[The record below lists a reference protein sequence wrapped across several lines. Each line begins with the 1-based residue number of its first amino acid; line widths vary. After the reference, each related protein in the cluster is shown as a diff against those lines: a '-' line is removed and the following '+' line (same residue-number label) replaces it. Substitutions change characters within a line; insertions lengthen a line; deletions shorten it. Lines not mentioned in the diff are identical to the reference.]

1 VTLLWDPMVVI
12 FVNYVDGQNVC
23 FGSWFFGGVG
33 WLVRIALVG
42 GNSFNRLLHVPN
54 DI

>member
-1 VTLLWDPMVVI
+1 MVVI
-12 FVNYVDGQNVC
+12 FVNYVDGRNVC
-23 FGSWFFGGVG
+23 FGSCLGGGWGGV

-42 GNSFNRLLHVPN
+42 GNSFNRFVHVPN